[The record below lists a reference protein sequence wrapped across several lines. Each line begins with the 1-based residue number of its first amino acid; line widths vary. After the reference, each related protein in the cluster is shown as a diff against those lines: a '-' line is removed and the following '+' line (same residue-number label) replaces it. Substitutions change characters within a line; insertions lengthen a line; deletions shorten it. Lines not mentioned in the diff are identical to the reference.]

1 MATVPSPSLFAVRMI
16 LHAISPRLAMR
27 IFWNIRR
34 PPALLR
40 RRGAAPEAIFAYLLA
55 HSPER
60 IFWCCGGLGAAAHG
74 MAQRTAI
81 GSTINFRASAPA
93 YPYRRGFPRRCPA
106 RQVLR
111 AR

>member
-34 PPALLR
+34 PPALSR
-40 RRGAAPEAIFAYLLA
+40 QRGAAPEAIFAYALA

-60 IFWCCGGLGAAAHG
+60 IFWCCGGLGAASHG
-74 MAQRTAI
+74 MAQHTAI
-81 GSTINFRASAPA
+81 RSAIKFRASAPA
-93 YPYRRGFPRRCPA
+93 YPYQIG
-106 RQVLR
+106 R
-111 AR
+111 AHV